1 VSVVDLTRRRFL
13 QFLTTLTAAA
23 SGLPAARRLA
33 AKQNTPSVGIALGA
47 GGANGLAHVLMLEA
61 LDEMGIR
68 PQRIA
73 GSSIGAVI
81 GALYAAGMR
90 ARQIRELVLGFFL
103 SPGAQM
109 VERIVSDATRH
120 WAELVE
126 LELGSGGLLSSEGL
140 IDFLYGKIGVGQ
152 LEELATPL
160 TVTTADLWSREPVVF
175 ESGPLI
181 PAVQAS
187 MALPGVFAPVMH
199 QGRVLIDGGTV
210 NPVPFDLLGL
220 DCDLVIAIDVVGV
233 RTPPAPAETSYFQ
246 TIFNA
251 TKVMQQSIVREKR
264 KLAEPDIYIR
274 PEIVDVRAL
283 EFYRA
288 EEIFAQAEPA
298 KARLKDELRRALA
311 A

>member
-1 VSVVDLTRRRFL
+1 
-13 QFLTTLTAAA
+13 
-23 SGLPAARRLA
+23 
-33 AKQNTPSVGIALGA
+33 
-47 GGANGLAHVLMLEA
+47 MLEA

-140 IDFLYGKIGVGQ
+140 IDFLYGKIGAGQ
-152 LEELATPL
+152 LDDLATPL

-210 NPVPFDLLGL
+210 RLPRLIGHGRAMDMVLTGRPVDATEALAWGL
-220 DCDLVIAIDVVGV
+220 VDRV
-233 RTPPAPAETSYFQ
+233 APEGAALTE
-246 TIFNA
+246 
-251 TKVMQQSIVREKR
+251 
-264 KLAEPDIYIR
+264 
-274 PEIVDVRAL
+274 AL
-283 EFYRA
+283 ELAGQIAAFPQVCLRADRASAIAQWGLPLEDALRA
-288 EEIFAQAEPA
+288 EAHGGVAPLREEA
-298 KARLKDELRRALA
+298 ARGA
-311 A
+311 ARFVAGEGRGGA